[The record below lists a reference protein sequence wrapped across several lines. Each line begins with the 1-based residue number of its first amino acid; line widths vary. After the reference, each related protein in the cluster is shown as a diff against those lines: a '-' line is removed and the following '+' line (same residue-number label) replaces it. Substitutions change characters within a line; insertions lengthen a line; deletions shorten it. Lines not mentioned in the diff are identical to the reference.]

1 MDLDLNGEKKKPQV
15 KTMKSYQTLE
25 QARLQA
31 PKDKV
36 PVLPT
41 PPPMM
46 ATTAMVPAGAYYATT
61 PTNGMMYPQQQPQYG
76 MPAPAMGYA
85 MAHPSAAVHAYG
97 GMMQQPPMQQ
107 HQQFMTNVAPQ
118 QPRPN
123 AFSADPFATLS

>member
-1 MDLDLNGEKKKPQV
+1 MDLNLNGEKKPQV

-31 PKDKV
+31 PKEKV

-46 ATTAMVPAGAYYATT
+46 ATTAIVPVGAYYATT
-61 PTNGMMYPQQQPQYG
+61 PTNGMMYPQHQPQYG

-97 GMMQQPPMQQ
+97 GMQQ
-107 HQQFMTNVAPQ
+107 QQFMTNVAPQ

>member
-1 MDLDLNGEKKKPQV
+1 
-15 KTMKSYQTLE
+15 MKSYQTLE

-31 PKDKV
+31 PKEKV

-61 PTNGMMYPQQQPQYG
+61 PTNGMMYPQQPQYG
-76 MPAPAMGYA
+76 MPSPAMGYA
-85 MAHPSAAVHAYG
+85 MAHPSAAVHDYG
-97 GMMQQPPMQQ
+97 GMQQPMQ

-123 AFSADPFATLS
+123 AFSVDPFATLS